1 MSTDKSQESLDKII
15 SNIKSAINKQEKTF
29 KTPIEDDSVVDLT
42 DIVTA
47 ESLVSQK
54 SAEEVS
60 GYIKDIS
67 EKVVSESE
75 DNNHILS
82 DEEIKEVFK
91 EVLKPYLQSWL
102 NNNLSKIVKEVVE
115 KEVKHVFDKARV

>member
-1 MSTDKSQESLDKII
+1 MSTVNNQESLDKII
-15 SNIKSAINKQEKTF
+15 SNIKSAIKNQEKGF
-29 KTPIEDDSVVDLT
+29 NAKIEDHSVIELT
-42 DIVTA
+42 EVVTD
-47 ESLVSQK
+47 ESLINGK

-67 EKVVSESE
+67 NQVISDQDDS
-75 DNNHILS
+75 HILS

-91 EVLKPYLQSWL
+91 DVLKPYLQSWL

-115 KEVKHVFDKARV
+115 KEVRHLFDKAKT